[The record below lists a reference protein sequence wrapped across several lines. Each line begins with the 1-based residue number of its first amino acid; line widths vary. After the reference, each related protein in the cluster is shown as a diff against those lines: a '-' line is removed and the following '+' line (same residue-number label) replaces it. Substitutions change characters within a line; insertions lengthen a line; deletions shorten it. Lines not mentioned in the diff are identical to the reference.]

1 MPPTAAQ
8 WRASEGQPQTPL
20 RSKEPTLSTNPTG
33 MPADGHSQ
41 QRQGAHR
48 AEADPEPNQPALPI
62 GSRYLGDQPHVG
74 HDSGTASL
82 ASPAVRC
89 PHCGREVQ
97 LDEAIAHQLAAPM
110 RAGWEAEMRQRIG
123 EEVRAGYASEL
134 DAQHAEREELEG
146 RLRERDGQ
154 IKELKAQ
161 EAGLLRDRRK
171 LEDEKEDLEREKERA
186 RDEIRKQE
194 RVFADRRASQ
204 RAEEELRR
212 ERESYQEQLRRKEEE
227 HGTRTRQLEDQLKR
241 VSAQLEEAQR
251 KSSTSLRQQEGIARQ
266 DLFGEE
272 LQRRFPADLIK
283 VTPAGKRGP
292 DAVQVVRI
300 GHLDCGVISWEC
312 KRTAAWSNEW
322 PRKLASEV
330 RKARARFGVIVSEVL
345 PPGMDGSGQA
355 GDVWACDY
363 GHAWDLAAGLRQA
376 IIAVYRHEAAN
387 AARAGIAGRVYDY
400 IATGGFEAR
409 YKAAEQAVGGL
420 RQELGQDQ
428 RASQQRWRR
437 MERLIDE
444 ILEQGLH
451 GIVLDIIGLGG
462 EIPPAARAELLEDG
476 PPELP
481 PGQGTQ
487 PVHS

>member
-1 MPPTAAQ
+1 
-8 WRASEGQPQTPL
+8 
-20 RSKEPTLSTNPTG
+20 

-41 QRQGAHR
+41 QRHPGAQPQ
-48 AEADPEPNQPALPI
+48 ADPEPNQPALRI
-62 GSRYLGDQPHVG
+62 GIRNPRDQPPVG
-74 HDSGTASL
+74 HDFSA
-82 ASPAVRC
+82 AAPAVRC

-110 RAGWEAEMRQRIG
+110 RAVWETEMRQQIG
-123 EEVRAGYASEL
+123 EEVRAAHAGEL
-134 DAQHAEREELEG
+134 DAQRAEREELER
-146 RLRERDGQ
+146 RLRERNSQ
-154 IKELKAQ
+154 IKELKTQ

-171 LEDEKEDLEREKERA
+171 LEDEKEDLEREKEQM

-204 RAEEELRR
+204 RAEENLRR
-212 ERESYQEQLRRKEEE
+212 EQERYQEQLRRKDEE
-227 HGTRTRQLEDQLKR
+227 HSTRTRQLEDQLKR
-241 VSAQLEEAQR
+241 VRTQLEEAQR
-251 KSSTSLRQQEGIARQ
+251 KSSTSLRQQEGLARQ

-292 DAVQVVRI
+292 DVVQVVRV
-300 GHLDCGVISWEC
+300 GPLDCGVILWEC

-322 PRKLASEV
+322 PRKLAHEV

-355 GDVWACDY
+355 RDVWACDY

-400 IATGGFEAR
+400 FATGGFEAR
-409 YKAAEQAVGGL
+409 YKAMEQAVGGL

-428 RASQQRWRR
+428 RVSQQRWRR
-437 MERLIDE
+437 MERLVDE
-444 ILEQGLH
+444 IFEQGLH

-462 EIPPAARAELLEDG
+462 EIPPEARAELPEDDS
-476 PPELP
+476 PELP
-481 PGQGTQ
+481 AA
-487 PVHS
+487 

>member
-1 MPPTAAQ
+1 MS
-8 WRASEGQPQTPL
+8 SE
-20 RSKEPTLSTNPTG
+20 SAN
-33 MPADGHSQ
+33 
-41 QRQGAHR
+41 
-48 AEADPEPNQPALPI
+48 
-62 GSRYLGDQPHVG
+62 
-74 HDSGTASL
+74 
-82 ASPAVRC
+82 PAVRC

-97 LDEAIAHQLAAPM
+97 LNEAIAHQLAAPL
-110 RAGWEAEMRQRIG
+110 RAGWEAEMRQQIG
-123 EEVRAGYASEL
+123 EEVRAAHASEL
-134 DAQHAEREELEG
+134 EAQRAEREELEG
-146 RLRERDGQ
+146 ALRQRDTQ

-194 RVFADRRASQ
+194 RVFADRRAAQ

-212 ERESYQEQLRRKEEE
+212 ATEDYAEKLRRRDEE

-241 VSAQLEEAQR
+241 VRAQLEEAQR
-251 KSSTSLRQQEGIARQ
+251 KSSTSSRQQEGLARQ

-292 DAVQVVRI
+292 DVVQLVRV
-300 GHLDCGVISWEC
+300 GHLDCGVILWEC
-312 KRTAAWSNEW
+312 KRTAAWGPGW
-322 PRKLASEV
+322 PGRLAGQV
-330 RKARARFGVIVSEVL
+330 RSARASFGVIVSEVL
-345 PPGMDGSGQA
+345 PVGMDGSGQA

-363 GHAWDLAAGLRQA
+363 GHAGDLAAGLRQA
-376 IIAVYRHEAAN
+376 IIAVSRHEAAN
-387 AARAGIAGRVYDY
+387 AARAGNAGKLYDY

-409 YKAAEQAVGGL
+409 YKAMEQGADGL

-428 RASQQRWRR
+428 RATQQRWRR
-437 MERLIDE
+437 MDRLIDE

-462 EIPPAARAELLEDG
+462 EIPPAARAELPEDD

-481 PGQGTQ
+481 AA
-487 PVHS
+487 